1 MLSRV
6 FCNHNGK
13 NYCILEGE
21 IGKPALLA
29 NLNEKQFVIAAM
41 LNDTHWYCGRY
52 FTNLKD
58 AYEEWS
64 EKYV

>member
-1 MLSRV
+1 MLNRM

-13 NYCILEGE
+13 SYCILDGE
-21 IGKPALLA
+21 FGKPALLA
-29 NLNEKQFVIAAM
+29 NLNDKQFVIVSR
-41 LNDTHWYCGRY
+41 LNETDWNSGRY

-64 EKYV
+64 ERYV

>member
-6 FCNHNGK
+6 FCNNNGR
-13 NYCILEGE
+13 NYCILDGGF
-21 IGKPALLA
+21 GKPALLA
-29 NLNEKQFVIAAM
+29 NLNDKQFVIASK
-41 LNDTHWYCGRY
+41 LNKDDWNSGRY

-64 EKYV
+64 ERYV